1 MSDHLAQNPTFDLS
15 VAGER
20 VLPPPA
26 APLHRFG
33 GGNKAVGD
41 CLEISFCIIEAEDQP
56 TGANPAQRQ
65 AFRPQIVLEHP
76 VVGGR
81 PRITNRPD
89 RRQIRYLYRQPG
101 MAQALIE
108 RHGAAIPNFVEVAI
122 ERADRRFFKAPQ
134 EFVHC
139 RHDIRVRVERATRK
153 ADIGRSI
160 LAETFHQ
167 ALLSANGADRQA
179 AAESLAI
186 GDEVGP
192 NVEIILRAA
201 EREAEADE
209 DLIEDQYDAALG
221 AYRPELLQPI
231 GKGHAIET

>member
-1 MSDHLAQNPTFDLS
+1 MSDHLAQNPALDLT

-26 APLHRFG
+26 AALHRFG

-89 RRQIRYLYRQPG
+89 RRQIRYLHRQPG
-101 MAQALIE
+101 IAQPLIE
-108 RHGAAIPNFVEVAI
+108 HRRTTIPHFVEVA
-122 ERADRRFFKAPQ
+122 
-134 EFVHC
+134 
-139 RHDIRVRVERATRK
+139 VER
-153 ADIGRSI
+153 
-160 LAETFHQ
+160 
-167 ALLSANGADRQA
+167 
-179 AAESLAI
+179 
-186 GDEVGP
+186 
-192 NVEIILRAA
+192 
-201 EREAEADE
+201 
-209 DLIEDQYDAALG
+209 
-221 AYRPELLQPI
+221 
-231 GKGHAIET
+231 